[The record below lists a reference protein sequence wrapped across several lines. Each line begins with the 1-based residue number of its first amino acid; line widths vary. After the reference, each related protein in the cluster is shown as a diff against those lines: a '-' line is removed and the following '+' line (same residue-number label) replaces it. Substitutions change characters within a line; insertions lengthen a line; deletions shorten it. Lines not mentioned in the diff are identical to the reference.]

1 MTDTPEHIKQ
11 LQLHVWLSKTPMER
25 LLQFLHDNETL
36 FLFWK
41 NNNHFVNDSFVE
53 PQMHEDP
60 KA

>member
-11 LQLHVWLSKTPMER
+11 LQLNIWLSKSPMER
-25 LLQFLHDNETL
+25 LLQFLQDNEAL

-41 NNNHFVNDSFVE
+41 NNSVVNDVSIE
-53 PQMHEDP
+53 PQTNESS